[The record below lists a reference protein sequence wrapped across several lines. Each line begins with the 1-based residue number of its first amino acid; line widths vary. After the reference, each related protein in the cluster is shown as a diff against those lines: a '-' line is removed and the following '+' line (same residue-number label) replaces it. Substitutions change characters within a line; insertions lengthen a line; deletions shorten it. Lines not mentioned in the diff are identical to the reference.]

1 MPTSYAYKVRDREG
15 KMAAGAMEAESEQA
29 VVARLRQMGYAP
41 ISIEEEKGAGLKT
54 EIRLPG
60 VSGVKLKDL
69 AVFSRQFAT
78 MINSGLSLLRA
89 LTILGEQTSN
99 RRLGEVIIQVRAEVE
114 KGTSLSAA
122 LARHPKIFNRLYVS
136 MVRAGEIGGFLD
148 QVLVKVAETF
158 EKEVELRGKIR
169 SAMTYPV
176 VVFIMVIGIVAA
188 MLIFIVPTFENLY
201 ASLGGTLPLPTR
213 MLMGASQLLRR
224 FFLIVV
230 LLAGVLIFLFRKW
243 KASQRGRYQWD
254 KFKLKV
260 KVFGPLF
267 HKSALSRFSRT
278 LATLIRSG
286 VPILQ
291 APGEWGRDRQQPGHL
306 PGRARRPGLGPR
318 GREPRHPLSKHSAF
332 PAMVVQMMAVGEE
345 TGALDTMLSKIADF
359 YDQEVEAAVASLTSM
374 IEPLLIAVM
383 GAAVGGMV
391 IADLQGEEPRK
402 DGSEKEESHVLQT
415 LRRRLQG
422 EREGGFTLS
431 S

>member
-1 MPTSYAYKVRDREG
+1 
-15 KMAAGAMEAESEQA
+15 
-29 VVARLRQMGYAP
+29 MGYAP

-54 EIRLPG
+54 ELRLPG

-78 MINSGLSLLRA
+78 MINSGLSLLRS

-99 RRLGEVIIQVRAEVE
+99 RRLGEVITQVRAEVE

-122 LARHPKIFNRLYVS
+122 LARHPKIFNRLYIS

-176 VVFIMVIGIVAA
+176 VVFVIVIAIVSA
-188 MLIFIVPTFENLY
+188 MLIFIVPTFANLY

-230 LLAGVLIFLFRKW
+230 LGAVVLSFLFRKW
-243 KASQRGRYQWD
+243 KASQKGRYQWD
-254 KFKLKV
+254 WFKLKV
-260 KVFGPLF
+260 KVFGPLS
-267 HKSALSRFSRT
+267 HKTALSRFSRT
-278 LATLIRSG
+278 LSTLIRAG

-291 APGEWGRDRQQPGHL
+291 
-306 PGRARRPGLGPR
+306 GLEV
-318 GREPRHPLSKHSAF
+318 EPSLTYKAKGTASTGQNDISADGTTNSKMWSAAALSASGTCFWIKDDVSS
-332 PAMVVQMMAVGEE
+332 GTTYG
-345 TGALDTMLSKIADF
+345 TGATCTGT
-359 YDQEVEAAVASLTSM
+359 AAR
-374 IEPLLIAVM
+374 
-383 GAAVGGMV
+383 AAAGT
-391 IADLQGEEPRK
+391 K
-402 DGSEKEESHVLQT
+402 W
-415 LRRRLQG
+415 
-422 EREGGFTLS
+422 
-431 S
+431 

>member
-29 VVARLRQMGYAP
+29 VVTRLRQMGYAP
-41 ISIEEEKGAGLKT
+41 ISIEAEKGAGLKT
-54 EIRLPG
+54 ELRLPG
-60 VSGVKLKDL
+60 LSGVKLKDL

-99 RRLGEVIIQVRAEVE
+99 RRLGEVITQVRAEVE

-176 VVFIMVIGIVAA
+176 VVFAMVIAIVAA
-188 MLIFIVPTFENLY
+188 MLIFIVPTFQTLY
-201 ASLGGTLPLPTR
+201 ESLGGTLPLPTR
-213 MLMGASQLLRR
+213 VLMGASQLLRR

-243 KASQRGRYQWD
+243 KASQKGRYQWD

-291 APGEWGRDRQQPGHL
+291 ALEIVGDTVNNQGESL
-306 PGRARRPGLGPR
+306 AT
-318 GREPRHPLSKHSAF
+318 PLSKHPTF

-345 TGALDTMLSKIADF
+345 TGALDTMLSKVADF

-374 IEPLLIAVM
+374 IEPILIAVM
-383 GAAVGGMV
+383 GAAVGGLV
-391 IADLQGEEPRK
+391 IALYLPLFNIINLVK
-402 DGSEKEESHVLQT
+402 
-415 LRRRLQG
+415 
-422 EREGGFTLS
+422 
-431 S
+431 

>member
-1 MPTSYAYKVRDREG
+1 MPTTYAYKVRDREG
-15 KMAAGAMEAESEQA
+15 KMAAGSMEAESEEA
-29 VVARLRQMGYAP
+29 VVGRLRQLGYAP
-41 ISIEEEKGAGLKT
+41 IAIEAEKGAGLKA
-54 EIRLPG
+54 EVRLPG
-60 VSGVKLKDL
+60 TGRVKLKDL

-99 RRLGEVIIQVRAEVE
+99 RRLGEVITQVRAEVE
-114 KGTSLSAA
+114 QGTSLSAA
-122 LARHPKIFNRLYVS
+122 LARHPKVFNRLYVS

-176 VVFIMVIGIVAA
+176 VVSIMVVGIVAA

-201 ASLGGTLPLPTR
+201 SSLGGTLPLPTR
-213 MLMGASQLLRR
+213 MLMGASNVLRR
-224 FFLIVV
+224 FFLLVMVAVIVLV
-230 LLAGVLIFLFRKW
+230 FLFRRW
-243 KASQRGRYQWD
+243 KATDRGRYQLD
-254 KFKLKV
+254 RFKLKV

-291 APGEWGRDRQQPGHL
+291 ALEIVGETVNNQVIARAVRDVQDSV
-306 PGRARRPGLGPR
+306 
-318 GREPRHPLSKHSAF
+318 REGENLATPLSKHSAF

-345 TGALDTMLSKIADF
+345 TGALDTMLTKVADF

-374 IEPLLIAVM
+374 IEPILIAVM

-391 IADLQGEEPRK
+391 IALYLPLFNIINLVK
-402 DGSEKEESHVLQT
+402 
-415 LRRRLQG
+415 
-422 EREGGFTLS
+422 
-431 S
+431 

>member
-1 MPTSYAYKVRDREG
+1 MPTTYAYKVRDREG
-15 KMAAGAMEAESEQA
+15 KMAAGSMEAENEEA
-29 VVARLRQMGYAP
+29 VVSRLRQLGYAP
-41 ISIEEEKGAGLKT
+41 ISIEAEKGAGLKT
-54 EIRLPG
+54 EVRLPG
-60 VSGVKLKDL
+60 GGRVKLKDL

-99 RRLGEVIIQVRAEVE
+99 RRLGEVIVQVRAEVE

-122 LARHPKIFNRLYVS
+122 LAKHPKVFNRLYVS

-158 EKEVELRGKIR
+158 EKEVALRGKIR

-176 VVFIMVIGIVAA
+176 VVFIMVIGIVSA
-188 MLIFIVPTFENLY
+188 MLLFIVPTFETLY
-201 ASLGGTLPLPTR
+201 ESLGGTLPLPTR
-213 MLMGASQLLRR
+213 ILMGASNLLRR
-224 FFLIVV
+224 FFLVVV
-230 LLAGVLIFLFRKW
+230 LLAGALVFLFRKW
-243 KASQRGRYQWD
+243 KATQKGRYQWD
-254 KFKLKV
+254 RFKLKV

-278 LATLIRSG
+278 LATLIRTG

-291 APGEWGRDRQQPGHL
+291 ALEIVGETVNNMVISRAVRDVQDSV
-306 PGRARRPGLGPR
+306 
-318 GREPRHPLSKHSAF
+318 REGESLATPLSKHPTF

-345 TGALDTMLSKIADF
+345 TGALDTMLSKVADF

-374 IEPLLIAVM
+374 IEPILIAVM

-391 IADLQGEEPRK
+391 VALYLPLFNIINLVK
-402 DGSEKEESHVLQT
+402 
-415 LRRRLQG
+415 
-422 EREGGFTLS
+422 
-431 S
+431 

>member
-1 MPTSYAYKVRDREG
+1 MPTTYAYKVRDREG
-15 KMAAGAMEAESEQA
+15 KMLGGTLEAESEDA
-29 VVARLRQMGYAP
+29 VVTRLRLLGLAP
-41 ISIEEEKGAGLKT
+41 ISIEAEKGAGMKT
-54 EIRLPG
+54 ELRLPG
-60 VSGVKLKDL
+60 TGRVKLKDL

-78 MINSGLSLLRA
+78 MISSGLSLLRS

-99 RRLGEVIIQVRAEVE
+99 RRLGEVITVVRAEIE
-114 KGTSLSAA
+114 QGTSLSGAMA
-122 LARHPKIFNRLYVS
+122 KHPKVFNRLYVS

-158 EKEVELRGKIR
+158 EKEVALRGKIR

-176 VVFIMVIGIVAA
+176 VVFVMVLGIVGA
-188 MLIFIVPTFENLY
+188 MLLFIVPTFESLY
-201 ASLGGTLPLPTR
+201 ESLGGTLPLPTR
-213 MLMGASQLLRR
+213 MLMGASNLLRR
-224 FFLIVV
+224 FFPLVV
-230 LLAGVLIFLFRKW
+230 LAAVAAGFAFRRW
-243 KASQRGRYQWD
+243 KATPSGRYLWD

-291 APGEWGRDRQQPGHL
+291 ALEIVGETVNNMVISRAVRDVQDSV
-306 PGRARRPGLGPR
+306 
-318 GREPRHPLSKHSAF
+318 REGESLAAPLSKHAAF

-345 TGALDTMLSKIADF
+345 TGALDTMLSKVADF

-374 IEPLLIAVM
+374 IEPILIAVM

-391 IADLQGEEPRK
+391 IALYLPLFNIINLVQ
-402 DGSEKEESHVLQT
+402 
-415 LRRRLQG
+415 
-422 EREGGFTLS
+422 
-431 S
+431 

>member
-1 MPTSYAYKVRDREG
+1 
-15 KMAAGAMEAESEQA
+15 
-29 VVARLRQMGYAP
+29 
-41 ISIEEEKGAGLKT
+41 
-54 EIRLPG
+54 
-60 VSGVKLKDL
+60 
-69 AVFSRQFAT
+69 

-114 KGTSLSAA
+114 KGSSLSAA
-122 LARHPKIFNRLYVS
+122 MARHPKVLNRLYVS

-176 VVFIMVIGIVAA
+176 VVSIMVVGIVAA

-213 MLMGASQLLRR
+213 MLMGASDILRR
-224 FFLIVV
+224 FFLVV
-230 LLAGVLIFLFRKW
+230 LLAVIGLVFLFRRW
-243 KASQRGRYQWD
+243 KGTDRGRYQWD
-254 KFKLKV
+254 RFKLKV

-278 LATLIRSG
+278 LSTLIRSG

-291 APGEWGRDRQQPGHL
+291 ALEIVADTVNNMVISRAVRDVQDSVREGESL
-306 PGRARRPGLGPR
+306 AT
-318 GREPRHPLSKHSAF
+318 PLSKHSTF

-345 TGALDTMLSKIADF
+345 TGALDTMLSKVADF

-374 IEPLLIAVM
+374 IEPILIAVM
-383 GAAVGGMV
+383 GACVGGMV
-391 IADLQGEEPRK
+391 VALYMPLFNIINLVK
-402 DGSEKEESHVLQT
+402 
-415 LRRRLQG
+415 
-422 EREGGFTLS
+422 
-431 S
+431 

>member
-15 KMAAGAMEAESEQA
+15 KMAAGSMEAESEEA
-29 VVARLRQMGYAP
+29 VVSRLRQLGYAP
-41 ISIEEEKGAGLKT
+41 ISIEAEKVAGLKA
-54 EIRLPG
+54 EVKLPG
-60 VSGVKLKDL
+60 AGRVKLKDL

-122 LARHPKIFNRLYVS
+122 MARHPKVFNRLYVS

-176 VVFIMVIGIVAA
+176 VVFTMVIGIVAA
-188 MLIFIVPTFENLY
+188 MLIFIVPTFESLY
-201 ASLGGTLPLPTR
+201 ESLGGTLPLPTR
-213 MLMGASQLLRR
+213 MLMNASNILRR
-224 FFLIVV
+224 FFPLVV
-230 LLAGVLIFLFRKW
+230 LGMVVLTFLFRRW
-243 KASQRGRYQWD
+243 KASQKGRYQWD

-267 HKSALSRFSRT
+267 HKTALSRFSRT
-278 LATLIRSG
+278 LSTLIRSG

-291 APGEWGRDRQQPGHL
+291 ALEIVGETVNNQVISRAVRDVQDSV
-306 PGRARRPGLGPR
+306 
-318 GREPRHPLSKHSAF
+318 REGESLATPLSKHAAF

-345 TGALDTMLSKIADF
+345 TGALDTMLSKVADF

-374 IEPLLIAVM
+374 IEPILIAVM

-391 IADLQGEEPRK
+391 IALYMPLFNIINLVQ
-402 DGSEKEESHVLQT
+402 
-415 LRRRLQG
+415 
-422 EREGGFTLS
+422 
-431 S
+431 

>member
-1 MPTSYAYKVRDREG
+1 
-15 KMAAGAMEAESEQA
+15 
-29 VVARLRQMGYAP
+29 
-41 ISIEEEKGAGLKT
+41 
-54 EIRLPG
+54 
-60 VSGVKLKDL
+60 
-69 AVFSRQFAT
+69 
-78 MINSGLSLLRA
+78 
-89 LTILGEQTSN
+89 
-99 RRLGEVIIQVRAEVE
+99 
-114 KGTSLSAA
+114 
-122 LARHPKIFNRLYVS
+122 

-176 VVFIMVIGIVAA
+176 VVFIMVIAIVAA
-188 MLIFIVPTFENLY
+188 MLIFIVPTFQNLY
-201 ASLGGTLPLPTR
+201 ESLGGTLPLPTR
-213 MLMGASQLLRR
+213 ILMGASQLLRR

-243 KASQRGRYQWD
+243 KASQKGRYQWD

-291 APGEWGRDRQQPGHL
+291 ALEIVGETVNNQVISRAVRDVQDSV
-306 PGRARRPGLGPR
+306 
-318 GREPRHPLSKHSAF
+318 REGESLATPLSKHATF

-345 TGALDTMLSKIADF
+345 TGALDTMLSKVADF

-374 IEPLLIAVM
+374 IEPILIAVM

-391 IADLQGEEPRK
+391 IALYMPLFNIINLVQ
-402 DGSEKEESHVLQT
+402 
-415 LRRRLQG
+415 
-422 EREGGFTLS
+422 
-431 S
+431 

>member
-1 MPTSYAYKVRDREG
+1 MPTTYAYKVRDREG
-15 KMAAGAMEAESEQA
+15 KMAAGSMEAENEEA
-29 VVARLRQMGYAP
+29 VVSRLRQLGYAP
-41 ISIEEEKGAGLKT
+41 ISIEAEKGAGLKT
-54 EIRLPG
+54 EVRLPG
-60 VSGVKLKDL
+60 SGRVKLKDL

-99 RRLGEVIIQVRAEVE
+99 RRLGEVIVQVRAEVE

-122 LARHPKIFNRLYVS
+122 LAKHPKVFNRLYVS

-158 EKEVELRGKIR
+158 EKEVALRGKIR

-176 VVFIMVIGIVAA
+176 VVFIMVIGIVSA
-188 MLIFIVPTFENLY
+188 MLLFIVPTFETLY
-201 ASLGGTLPLPTR
+201 ESLGGTLPLPTR
-213 MLMGASQLLRR
+213 ILMGASNMLRR
-224 FFLIVV
+224 FFLVVV
-230 LLAGVLIFLFRKW
+230 LLAGALVFLFRKW
-243 KASQRGRYQWD
+243 KATQKGRYQWD
-254 KFKLKV
+254 RFKLKV

-291 APGEWGRDRQQPGHL
+291 ALEIVAETVNNAVISRAVRDVQDSVREGESL
-306 PGRARRPGLGPR
+306 AT
-318 GREPRHPLSKHSAF
+318 PLSKHATF

-345 TGALDTMLSKIADF
+345 TGALDTMLSKVADF

-374 IEPLLIAVM
+374 IEPILIAVM

-391 IADLQGEEPRK
+391 VALYLPLFNIINLVK
-402 DGSEKEESHVLQT
+402 
-415 LRRRLQG
+415 
-422 EREGGFTLS
+422 
-431 S
+431 